1 MPKPVL
7 LKTAALA
14 AALALPLAAAA
25 PALAATVTVE
35 VDATAH
41 SSNLGTGLATG
52 VFVRPGFTLSVMTD
66 PRNQTWSLGADEP
79 ERNCTRTTT
88 ADGLAPDC
96 YGEYTQGN
104 LTARYG
110 TLVGRIGS
118 GDFFVLGTL
127 FNGVVQQAGQVYLYN
142 WDSAEG
148 DNSGAIRVA
157 VSAVPLPAGGLLLL
171 GAMGGLAALRRRR
184 G

>member
-35 VDATAH
+35 VDAATH

-52 VFVRPGFTLSVMTD
+52 VFVRPGYTLSVMAD
-66 PRNQTWSLGADEP
+66 PRDQWWSLGAEDP
-79 ERNCTRTTT
+79 PCTRTTD
-88 ADGLAPDC
+88 ADGLDPTC
-96 YGEYTQGN
+96 YGPYTQGN
-104 LTARYG
+104 LTARFG
-110 TLVGRIGS
+110 TLVGRIGT
-118 GDFFVLGTL
+118 GNFFVLGTV
-127 FNGVVQQAGQVYLYN
+127 FEAVVTEAGQLFLFN
-142 WDSAEG
+142 WDSDAS
-148 DNSGAIRVA
+148 DNSGAITVA

-171 GAMGGLAALRRRR
+171 GAMGGLAALQRRR

>member
-1 MPKPVL
+1 MPKPVM

-25 PALAATVTVE
+25 PALAATVTVT

-52 VFVRPGFTLSVMTD
+52 VFVNPGYTLSIMTD
-66 PRNQTWSLGADEP
+66 PRNQTWSLGDERP
-79 ERNCTRTTT
+79 CTRTTT
-88 ADGLAPDC
+88 ADGLDPTC
-96 YGEYTQGN
+96 YGTYTQGN
-104 LTARYG
+104 LTAKYG
-110 TLVGRIGS
+110 TLVGRIGT
-118 GDFFVLGTL
+118 GDFFVLGT
-127 FNGVVQQAGQVYLYN
+127 FFEAVVTEAGQLYLYN
-142 WDSAEG
+142 WDSDAS
-148 DNSGAIRVA
+148 DNSGAITVA

>member
-1 MPKPVL
+1 MLKPAM
-7 LKTAALA
+7 LKTVALA
-14 AALALPLAAAA
+14 AALALPLAA

-52 VFVRPGFTLSVMTD
+52 IFVNPGYTLSVMAD
-66 PRNQTWSLGADEP
+66 PRDGWWSLGAEDP
-79 ERNCTRTTT
+79 PCTRITD
-88 ADGLAPDC
+88 ADGLDTTC
-96 YGEYTQGN
+96 YGPYTQGN

-110 TLVGRIGS
+110 TLVGRIGT
-118 GDFFVLGTL
+118 GDFFVVGSL
-127 FNGVVQQAGQVYLYN
+127 FEAVVTEAGQLYLFN
-142 WDSAEG
+142 WDSDAN
-148 DNSGAIRVA
+148 DNSGAITVA
-157 VSAVPLPAGGLLLL
+157 ISAVPLPAGGLLLL